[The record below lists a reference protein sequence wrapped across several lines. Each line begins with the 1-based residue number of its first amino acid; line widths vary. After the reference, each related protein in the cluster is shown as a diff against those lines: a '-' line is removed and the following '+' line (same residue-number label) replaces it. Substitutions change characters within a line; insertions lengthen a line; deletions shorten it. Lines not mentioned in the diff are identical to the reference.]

1 MLALHFGAGNIGRGF
16 IGEVLDENGA
26 DIAFVD
32 VNDSIIDA
40 LNERNEYTIQLAE
53 EDETKIKVD
62 NVSGINN
69 GENPDAVIEKI
80 RDVDIITTAIG
91 PKILPRI
98 APLIARGIV
107 LRQEEQI
114 TESLDIIA
122 CENMIGG
129 STFLKEEVV
138 KHLDK
143 SNVDFLEKYIGF
155 PNAAVDRIVPGQNH
169 EDMLYVTVEP
179 YKEWVIAETE
189 RKDKKINL
197 SGVKYAENLNPYIE
211 RKLFT
216 VNTGHATAAYVGK
229 SKGYTTIVEALDD
242 PDVLDEVRAVL
253 KETGALIIEKWGFDS
268 SEHREYIEKIIS
280 RFQNPYISDDITRV
294 GRTPIRKLGYDER
307 FIQPLREANE
317 RGLSVEALIR
327 TIGKMFTYDNPEDEE
342 SIELQKR
349 VKEEDTE
356 NLIKEITGLADE
368 RLIGSIK
375 NSITQASE

>member
-16 IGEVLDENGA
+16 IGEVLNENGA
-26 DIAFVD
+26 DITFVD
-32 VNDSIIDA
+32 VNDSIINE
-40 LNERNEYTIQLAE
+40 LNDRNEYTIQLAE
-53 EDETKIKVD
+53 EDKTEIRID
-62 NVSGINN
+62 NVSGMNN
-69 GENPDAVIEKI
+69 GENPVTVIEEV
-80 RDVDIITTAIG
+80 RDADIVTTAIG
-91 PKILPRI
+91 PKILPHI
-98 APLIARGIV
+98 APLIAQGIV
-107 LRQEEQI
+107 LRQKENI
-114 TESLDIIA
+114 TETLDIIA

-129 STFLKEEVV
+129 STFLKKEVV
-138 KHLDK
+138 KYLDE
-143 SNVDFLEKYIGF
+143 SNVGFLEKYIGF

-169 EDMLYVTVEP
+169 TDMLYVTVEP
-179 YKEWVIAETE
+179 YKEWVIAENE

-197 SGVKYAENLNPYIE
+197 RGVKYAENLDPYIE

-242 PDVLDEVRAVL
+242 PEVLDEVRAVL
-253 KETGALIIEKWGFDS
+253 KETGALIIEKWGFDG
-268 SEHREYIEKIIS
+268 SEHQEYIEKIIS

-356 NLIKEITGLADE
+356 NLIKEITGLSDE

-375 NSITQASE
+375 NSIAQASE